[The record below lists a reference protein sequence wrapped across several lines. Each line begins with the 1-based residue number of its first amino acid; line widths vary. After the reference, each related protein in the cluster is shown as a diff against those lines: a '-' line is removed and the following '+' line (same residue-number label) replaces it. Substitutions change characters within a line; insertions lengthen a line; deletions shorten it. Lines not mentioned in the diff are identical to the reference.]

1 VVETHLTL
9 PALAG
14 WAPPSPRSARRGAR
28 CQFAFIVFLACAL
41 CGAFAREGIAE
52 TVKLG
57 LLKTAGNG
65 GIFVAEERGYF
76 AAENLTVDLTFFD
89 GAMAI
94 AVADV
99 SGDIDIGSTAL
110 TGGLYN
116 LAAQGALRVVAAQS
130 ADVPSFQNNTVIV
143 SNHAYEGG
151 LKSYKDLGGRPIAIT
166 TIGSSPQYCIVLLS
180 EKFGFDLKSV
190 RFLPLQ
196 STQNIVSA
204 VTGGQA
210 DAGVGPAAAVLPAV
224 QRGDAKLLGF
234 VGDEA
239 SYQLGAIFV
248 ATKTADNR
256 GDMLT
261 RFLAA
266 YRHGAKDYHDAVT
279 GPGEKRRDGP
289 GTDAMLAILSKYIG
303 QTPEALKP
311 GISYVDAGARLDGKD
326 VQHQIDWYKSQGQV
340 KGDITAAMLIDRR
353 YATILPGKE

>member
-1 VVETHLTL
+1 MRSRSIGAVLAAALV
-9 PALAG
+9 LAG
-14 WAPPSPRSARRGAR
+14 VGTAH
-28 CQFAFIVFLACAL
+28 
-41 CGAFAREGIAE
+41 AE
-52 TVKLG
+52 TIKLG

-65 GIFVAEERGYF
+65 GIFVAQERGYF
-76 AAENLTVDLTFFD
+76 AAENLTVDLVFFD
-89 GAMAI
+89 GALPI
-94 AVADV
+94 AVATV
-99 SGDIDIGSTAL
+99 GGEIDLGSTAL

-116 LAAQGALRVVAAQS
+116 MAAQGAMRVIAAQS

-143 SNHAYEGG
+143 SNRASENG
-151 LKSYKDLGGRPIAIT
+151 LKSYKDLGGRPIAVT

-180 EKFGFDLKSV
+180 EKYGFDLKSV

-196 STQNIVSA
+196 TTQNIVSA

-239 SYQLGAIFV
+239 TYQLGAIFIS
-248 ATKTADNR
+248 TKTADNR
-256 GDMLT
+256 GDMLK

-279 GPGEKRRDGP
+279 GPGEKRQDGP

-311 GISYVDAGARLDGKD
+311 GISYVDAGARLDQHD
-326 VQHQIDWYKSQGQV
+326 VQHQIDWYKSQGQM
-340 KGDITAAMLIDRR
+340 KGDLAASVLIDKR
-353 YATILPGKE
+353 YATILPGRE